1 MRHRFYALVGLLSLR
16 QFPVHWER
24 NENSM
29 QFRKAIVWVD
39 TVAGR
44 IGVRPIVLRKQR
56 LAKLKGEPP
65 PSVPFVSASAR
76 IPKSE
81 ALSVK
86 EIGGAHCIAGFRSG
100 VCPLWV
106 IRDQGGQG
114 HTTAFVRFAQQQ
126 PTRCNALCAGCSCG
140 RAKPVAPVC
149 RGRRWLG
156 HSRSH
161 AAACADVSELHLG
174 PSPDLTE

>member
-1 MRHRFYALVGLLSLR
+1 MTTVVRSGFIVRHRLYALVGLLSLR

-29 QFRKAIVWVD
+29 QFRKPIVWVN

-86 EIGGAHCIAGFRSG
+86 EIEE
-100 VCPLWV
+100 P
-106 IRDQGGQG
+106 
-114 HTTAFVRFAQQQ
+114 TALPDFENDATCQKQT
-126 PTRCNALCAGCSCG
+126 PAL
-140 RAKPVAPVC
+140 P
-149 RGRRWLG
+149 RR
-156 HSRSH
+156 
-161 AAACADVSELHLG
+161 
-174 PSPDLTE
+174 P

>member
-1 MRHRFYALVGLLSLR
+1 MTTVVRSGFIVRHRLYALVGLLSLR

-29 QFRKAIVWVD
+29 QFRKPIVWVD

-86 EIGGAHCIAGFRSG
+86 EIGGAHCIAGFRKR
-100 VCPLWV
+100 
-106 IRDQGGQG
+106 RDVPKADTSASSSAYLPQ
-114 HTTAFVRFAQQQ
+114 
-126 PTRCNALCAGCSCG
+126 
-140 RAKPVAPVC
+140 
-149 RGRRWLG
+149 RGKTNSILRVL
-156 HSRSH
+156 
-161 AAACADVSELHLG
+161 
-174 PSPDLTE
+174 